1 MFTGLTGHP
10 PRGQSR
16 RPADP
21 AWQFDEAPPLPGNF
35 ALALQ
40 TDESSAAIQAALAQC
55 DAARDL
61 APVSLSVE
69 RDQHLVLSSD
79 TADASAVTPLMLT
92 TSDVDLFKRW
102 IGVPDESCRAH
113 EATHRY
119 WPLPTRQW
127 SGRKV
132 SSRLDFTAEE
142 AVDIERAGRVYLFG
156 DSALVRDYRD
166 VIGLY
171 HGTFEA
177 AIYAM
182 NELSVMPGARLSVV
196 GAPAVLLCS
205 KFDLHAPGQLVLHT
219 PCHAHFGSVR
229 KFSGAQ
235 SLN

>member
-10 PRGQSR
+10 PRGHAR
-16 RPADP
+16 RPSGAARP
-21 AWQFDEAPPLPGNF
+21 SAAASLPGHF

-40 TDESSAAIQAALAQC
+40 SEESAAAIQEALARC
-55 DAARDL
+55 DAARDI

-69 RDQHLVLSSD
+69 RGQQRVLSSD
-79 TADASAVTPLMLT
+79 PADASAVAPLMLT
-92 TSDVDLFKRW
+92 TTDVDLFKRW
-102 IGVPDESCRAH
+102 IGAPDESCRAH
-113 EATHRY
+113 AETHQY
-119 WPLPTRQW
+119 WPLPTRAW
-127 SGRKV
+127 SGRSV
-132 SSRLDFTAEE
+132 SSRRDFTAEE
-142 AVDIERAGRVYLFG
+142 AADIERAGRVYLFG
-156 DSALVRDYRD
+156 DSTLVRDYRD

-182 NELSVMPGARLSVV
+182 DELSVMPGARLSVV

-229 KFSGAQ
+229 KFCGAP